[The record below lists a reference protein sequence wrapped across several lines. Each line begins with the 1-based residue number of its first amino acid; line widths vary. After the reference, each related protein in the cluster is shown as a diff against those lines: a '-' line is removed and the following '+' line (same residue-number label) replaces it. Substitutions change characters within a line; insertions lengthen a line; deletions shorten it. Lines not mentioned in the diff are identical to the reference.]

1 VKLEKEIMM
10 KTKLASAVIAL
21 MLIGGAAFAQ
31 SSTTAEP
38 TAPDTT
44 QADKLQPLE
53 DPTVMKPFFTDD
65 TMATMR
71 SDEEMK
77 TAWAAMSADNQKMMK
92 EQCAT
97 TDSVKFKEFCG
108 KINSM

>member
-1 VKLEKEIMM
+1 MKL
-10 KTKLASAVIAL
+10 KLASAAALAL
-21 MLIGGAAFAQ
+21 MLVGGAAYAQ
-31 SSTTAEP
+31 SSTTADP
-38 TAPDTT
+38 AAPDTT

-53 DPTVMKPFFTDD
+53 DPAMMGPFFTDD
-65 TMATMR
+65 TMTTMR

-92 EQCAT
+92 DQCAT

-108 KINSM
+108 KISAM